1 MMNPVWVPDCKPRPG
16 FSPPPDFPL
25 SLSLSLSLSLYALRL
40 CLRCPSPS
48 RNHSLICSISHS
60 AICDAKRWKCLSL
73 GSKRL
78 ERFSIWDG
86 RGKCMKKRILSY
98 HLFCLLKC
106 IIFHTKDSHLKGARR
121 LLVRNTQ
128 FKVLVY
134 EELFHEL

>member
-16 FSPPPDFPL
+16 SQCRISSHPLRFSSPPDFP
-25 SLSLSLSLSLYALRL
+25 LSLSLSLSLYALRL

-78 ERFSIWDG
+78 ERFSIWET
-86 RGKCMKKRILSY
+86 MILFSRSRTLLNTSY
-98 HLFCLLKC
+98 
-106 IIFHTKDSHLKGARR
+106 R
-121 LLVRNTQ
+121 
-128 FKVLVY
+128 
-134 EELFHEL
+134 

>member
-78 ERFSIWDG
+78 ERFSIWET
-86 RGKCMKKRILSY
+86 MILFSRSRTLLNTSY
-98 HLFCLLKC
+98 
-106 IIFHTKDSHLKGARR
+106 R
-121 LLVRNTQ
+121 
-128 FKVLVY
+128 
-134 EELFHEL
+134 